1 MKFSIKNF
9 SSKCDQ
15 ILRNL
20 RIWSHLLE
28 KSLMENL
35 CIVNLCYVMH
45 QNTFRTLT
53 YSELY
58 LFRYTEAFSSIL
70 STIKACSVI
79 NEIYS
84 APRES
89 LSYSQPCLIPS
100 PARWRIGGILK
111 PCGTS
116 PRHIQNSS
124 IVMIVLLFNHI
135 QAYSRLWVI
144 LAFTLTWH
152 IGNSGIF
159 RTLL

>member
-1 MKFSIKNF
+1 MKFSIKDF

-20 RIWSHLLE
+20 PIWSHFLE

-84 APRES
+84 GPRKS
-89 LSYSQPCLIPS
+89 LSYSQLCLFPS
-100 PARWRIGGILK
+100 PARCKIGGILK
-111 PCGTS
+111 PCETS
-116 PRHIQNSS
+116 PRHIQNSA
-124 IVMIVLLFNHI
+124 IVRIVLLGII
-135 QAYSRLWVI
+135 QPYS
-144 LAFTLTWH
+144 
-152 IGNSGIF
+152 GMF
-159 RTLL
+159 RTLSNPCIYINLAYWQF